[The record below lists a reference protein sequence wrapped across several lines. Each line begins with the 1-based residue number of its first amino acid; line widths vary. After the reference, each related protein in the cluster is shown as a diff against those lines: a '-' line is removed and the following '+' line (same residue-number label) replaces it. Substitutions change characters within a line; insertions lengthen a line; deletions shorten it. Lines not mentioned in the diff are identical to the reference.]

1 MKQNQILETKM
12 MEGLDFP
19 ENYEDIIKGVIL
31 SYSEEEKIP
40 EPPHWKD
47 WNKEKQTFV
56 VMSPADPD
64 Y

>member
-1 MKQNQILETKM
+1 

-47 WNKEKQTFV
+47 WNKEK
-56 VMSPADPD
+56 
-64 Y
+64 